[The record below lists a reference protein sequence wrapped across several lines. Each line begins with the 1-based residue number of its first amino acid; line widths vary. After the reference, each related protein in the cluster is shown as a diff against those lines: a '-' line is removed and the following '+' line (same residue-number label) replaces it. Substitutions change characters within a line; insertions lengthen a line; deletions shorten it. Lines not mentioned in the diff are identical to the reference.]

1 MKIKIIN
8 STLAT
13 LFFFLC
19 LSSTSTAD
27 EFKIAVRTINGIEA
41 GVKQWQATADYL
53 TKAIPEHSFKLIPIV
68 KLHDV
73 LATAA
78 VGDADFVLTNPS
90 SFVEINELYKAI
102 PLATLNNKRGDK
114 VLSQFGSVIFT
125 HAANDD
131 ILTLSDLKGKT
142 LMAVSEPAF
151 GGWQTAWLELLNHGL
166 NPYRDLKELLFAGGI
181 QSKVIISVLEGKAD
195 AGVVR
200 TDQLERMTKN
210 GDIDLRYI
218 RVLNNRHVDGF
229 PFYLST
235 ELYPEWPFA
244 ALPHVD
250 NKTIDQVTSALLAIT
265 TNDKAAINGRYN
277 NWITPKSYQSVKQ
290 LLIQLKAGP
299 FTR

>member
-1 MKIKIIN
+1 MKKRIIH
-8 STLAT
+8 STIAT
-13 LFFFLC
+13 LFFCLC

-41 GVKQWQATADYL
+41 GVKQWQATAEHL
-53 TKAIPEHSFKLIPIV
+53 TKAIPEHNFKLVPIV

-73 LATAA
+73 LAATEAGE
-78 VGDADFVLTNPS
+78 VDFILSNPS
-90 SFVEINELYKAI
+90 SFVEINELYKAT

-114 VLSQFGSVIFT
+114 ALSQFGSVIFT

-131 ILTLSDLKGKT
+131 ILTLKDLKGKT

-151 GGWQTAWLELLNHGL
+151 GGWQTAWLELLKHGL
-166 NPYRDLKELLFAGGI
+166 NPYLDLKELLFSGGI
-181 QSKVIISVLEGKAD
+181 QSKVVISVLEGKAD

-200 TDQLERMTKN
+200 TDQLERMAKK
-210 GDIDLRYI
+210 GDIDLRYL
-218 RVLNNRHVDGF
+218 RVLNNKHIEGF

-250 NKTIDQVTSALLAIT
+250 NKIIDQVTSALLAIT
-265 TNDKAAINGRYN
+265 TNDKAAIDGRYN

-290 LLIQLKAGP
+290 LMIQLKVGP